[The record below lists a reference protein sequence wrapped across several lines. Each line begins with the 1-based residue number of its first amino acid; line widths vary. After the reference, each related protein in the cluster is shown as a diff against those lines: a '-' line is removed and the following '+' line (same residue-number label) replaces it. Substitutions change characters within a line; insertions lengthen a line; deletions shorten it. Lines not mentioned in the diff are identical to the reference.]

1 MSYQVLLG
9 IVIGLIIVGIFVKLM
24 QYARAKDSQKKDK
37 IIKELLVQ
45 SLTEALKVISV
56 KNEEDLKKY
65 CAEILKRRLEEQ
77 GITDITDDEI
87 KQLVETIVKLINQ

>member
-1 MSYQVLLG
+1 MSYQILLG

-24 QYARAKDSQKKDK
+24 QYIKTKDAKKKDE

-56 KNEEDLKKY
+56 KNEEELKKY
-65 CAEILKRRLEEQ
+65 CVEILKRRLEEQ
-77 GITDITDDEI
+77 GITDVTEDEI
-87 KQLVETIVKLINQ
+87 KQLVETIVKLVNQ

>member
-1 MSYQVLLG
+1 MSYQILLG

-24 QYARAKDSQKKDK
+24 QYAKTKDAKKKDE

-45 SLTEALKVISV
+45 SLTEALKVMSV
-56 KNEEDLKKY
+56 KNEEELKKY

-77 GITDITDDEI
+77 GITDVTEDEI
-87 KQLVETIVKLINQ
+87 KQLVETIVKLVNQ